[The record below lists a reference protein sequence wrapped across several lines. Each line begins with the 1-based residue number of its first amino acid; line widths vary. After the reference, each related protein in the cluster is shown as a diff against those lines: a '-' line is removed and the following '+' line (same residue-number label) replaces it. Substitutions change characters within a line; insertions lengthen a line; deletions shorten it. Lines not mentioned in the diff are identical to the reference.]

1 MGPTN
6 NEWVELVRQLR
17 ALGQLSQTA
26 LHRTWRND
34 LGLHPAA
41 AGLLAELARRG
52 ECRITELAH
61 RRMVD
66 VSVISRQI
74 AQLERVELVARR
86 PDPGDRRVAL
96 VHATEHGL
104 QTLDRWRC
112 EQVDALREA
121 LDDWDE
127 PAVREACATLGAI
140 NDQLRRSLTRT
151 TEPAQNDLLE
161 GAR

>member
-1 MGPTN
+1 MGPTSDA
-6 NEWVELVRQLR
+6 WVDLVRELR
-17 ALGQLSQTA
+17 ELGQLSQTA
-26 LHRTWRND
+26 MHRTWRND

-66 VSVISRQI
+66 VSVISRQV
-74 AQLERVELVARR
+74 AQLERVQLVERR

-104 QTLDRWRC
+104 TTLARWRC
-112 EQVDALREA
+112 EQVDALHQA
-121 LDDWDE
+121 LGDWDE
-127 PAVREACATLGAI
+127 GAVRAACATLGAI
-140 NDQLRRSLTRT
+140 NDQLRRSLTGDP
-151 TEPAQNDLLE
+151 EPANPDILE